1 MKRQKEKTC
10 NFHGQDYNV
19 GNNSEDRGVSE
30 VNVIDIHTHVYPETI
45 ALKAARSIR
54 NYYQLGE
61 NMDGTVSTLMERGL
75 AAGVSRYVILPV
87 AVKPEHV
94 DSINRFILDQ
104 TQKHSCFIGFGAV
117 HAALDNIGDYV
128 SSFREMGFK
137 GIKIHPDC
145 QHFDIDDP
153 RLFPLYEA
161 ARGILPMMIHMGDQ
175 NYDHSH
181 PARLRRVLDQFP
193 GLQVCAAHF
202 GGHTM
207 YEVAKEYLSD
217 TSCIMDIS
225 STLMFLKKEDAVRYV
240 NHYGA
245 ERLAFGTDY
254 PVWDPVQEVQRLM
267 ALDLTM
273 EQKEQIAH
281 KTAERFLNL

>member
-1 MKRQKEKTC
+1 M
-10 NFHGQDYNV
+10 NL
-19 GNNSEDRGVSE
+19 
-30 VNVIDIHTHVYPETI
+30 IDIHTHVYPDAI
-45 ALKAARSIR
+45 ARKAALSIR
-54 NYYQLGE
+54 DYYQLGE
-61 NMDGTVSTLMERGL
+61 NMDGTISTLLKQGSE
-75 AAGVSRYVILPV
+75 AGVSQYVILPV

-94 DSINRFILDQ
+94 KSINNFILDL
-104 TQKHSCFIGFGAV
+104 TRKHDCFIGFGAV
-117 HAALDNIGDYV
+117 HAAMDQIGDCV
-128 SSFREMGFK
+128 DQFRDMGLK

-161 ARGILPMMIHMGDQ
+161 ARGVLPMMIHMGDA

-207 YEVAKEYLSD
+207 YETAREYLTD
-217 TSCIMDIS
+217 TDCIMDIS
-225 STLMFLKKEDAVRYV
+225 STLMFLRKEDAVRYV

-254 PVWDPVQEVQRLM
+254 PVWDPVQEIQRFM

-273 EQKEQIAH
+273 EQKEQIGW
-281 KTAERFLNL
+281 KTAARFLSL